1 MTPVLL
7 RDVFDIAEQAGSE
20 DYVLRLTDSVTGE
33 GAAHAVADYVVT
45 PAIEEAFDAAL
56 GLVSNALSTGI
67 NRGAFLAGSFGS
79 GKSHFMAVLHALL
92 RHNPDARSL
101 PDLQPVVARHDP
113 ALENKKILPLAFHFI
128 DADSMEQELFDSYIE
143 QVQALHPEAP
153 LPAFFPSDEL
163 LRNAEDWRE
172 RLGDEAFF
180 AGLGSA
186 TGDDEW
192 AGILGSSSWD
202 RARYDAARAAVP
214 QSAER
219 QELVSALV
227 ENYFQAYTRHAEYV
241 DLDTGLEAMSNH
253 AKALG
258 YDAVVL
264 FLDEFVLWLAF
275 AMQTPEFFRRESQ
288 KLTKLVEGTYSR
300 LPAPLISFVA
310 RQMDL
315 RRWFAD
321 SGASGSEQE
330 ALDRAFRHQEGRF
343 STIVLGDDNLPFVA
357 RQRLLKPKDASA
369 RHAVQDAFARLDRA
383 PAVWDVLL
391 DGVNAD
397 DQHRGSDEDAFRMT
411 YPFSPAL
418 VSTLR
423 SLASVMQRDR
433 TALKVMQQMLVD
445 RRDLL
450 SIEDVIPVGDAFNYV
465 VQGKGDAVLD
475 PQAAALFR
483 SATQLYQEKLRP
495 LILRVHGLAP
505 VDLEQPDR
513 ITSAYRAD
521 DRLAK
526 TLLLSAVAPKVP
538 SLKGLTAARLA
549 SLNHGS
555 IVSPLRGGEAGVVLS
570 KVREWARQVP
580 EIHVDADPR
589 NPVIRVQLSD
599 VDYESIV
606 ERAKGEDNAGRQREL
621 LRNLVV
627 ESLGIEFSSSDISG
641 AHRHTVIWRGSKRE
655 IEIVFGNVRDAGD
668 ITEDRLQAG
677 PGAWRFVIDHPFD
690 EAGHSGVEDIQRIDS
705 LRSRNFTSR
714 TVLWLPRFLSA
725 DRMKDLRRLVI
736 LDWLLSGSGER
747 WTSHAD
753 HLGEVD
759 RAQARNILEAQH
771 SSLRDSLLRVIQ
783 QAYGASSAEP
793 GSLLDDGGTG
803 QVLWSLDPGFVPA
816 PPVGASLSGAFQQLV
831 VQAFDA
837 TYPGHPR
844 FEPGDA
850 EVRQAELKAVVAHL
864 ERAAGDPEHRV
875 PLEGDARS
883 VRRVANAVRVGEA
896 TETHFLFGDD
906 RFGDWGATLV
916 RGLARNGVDEA
927 GPVTVAQLRAV
938 IGDVEPPQGLRPE
951 VSDLVI
957 LGWGLLRQRAW
968 FNFGAPLSGL
978 PVPGTLQP
986 GMELRPQPMP
996 TSQEWNAAR
1005 KRAATIFGVADRPYL
1020 TPSAVAALSG
1030 EVAEKAKALYEPAH
1044 DLIARLEAAYSRL
1057 GITADGDRLEMARR
1071 TSVLVGTLRDQDGV
1085 VLIRHLAGAELPGQD
1100 EEAAKSISTARTVAQ
1115 TIRDFQWDRL
1125 EPLKQGSAGIDDR
1138 SASARRILDDLRE
1151 SLRRHEQAES
1161 AVAALQKA
1169 DRDGFDWIAA
1179 GVQTPP
1185 RPRVP
1190 DPTDPTDPT
1199 IATPKSHD
1207 WQRVVVT
1214 REAGFRMLEATLKE
1228 VLGSD
1233 GKSVEIQWRVIE

>member
-1 MTPVLL
+1 MPELL
-7 RDVFDIAEQAGSE
+7 RDVFEIPERAGSE
-20 DYVLRLTDSVTGE
+20 DYVLRLTDSVSGE
-33 GAAHAVADYVVT
+33 GVKHAVEDYVVT
-45 PAIEEAFDAAL
+45 PALADAFDAAL
-56 GLVSNALSTGI
+56 GLVSNALSTGF

-92 RHNPDARSL
+92 QHNPDARSL
-101 PDLQPVVARHDP
+101 PELQSVVARHDP
-113 ALENKKILPLAFHFI
+113 TLENKKILPLAFHFL
-128 DADSMEQELFDSYIE
+128 DADSMEQELFDSYIK
-143 QVQALHPEAP
+143 QIKALHPEAP
-153 LPAFFPSDEL
+153 LPAFFPSDAL
-163 LRNAEDWRE
+163 LRDAEGLRE
-172 RLGDEAFF
+172 RLGDDAFF
-180 AGLGSA
+180 AGLGSEA
-186 TGDDEW
+186 GDDEW
-192 AGILGSSSWD
+192 AGLLGSSSWE
-202 RARYDAARAAVP
+202 RTRYDGARAAAP

-227 ENYFQAYTRHAEYV
+227 DSYFKSYARHAEYV

-253 AKALG
+253 AKSLG

-264 FLDEFVLWLAF
+264 FLDELVLWLAF

-288 KLTKLVEGTYSR
+288 KLTKLVEGEYER
-300 LPAPLISFVA
+300 LAAPLISIVA

-343 STIVLGDDNLPFVA
+343 SSIVLGDDNLPYVA
-357 RQRLLKPKDASA
+357 SRRLLKPKNDAA
-369 RHAVQDAFARLDRA
+369 RHAIEDAFSGLDRA
-383 PAVWDVLL
+383 HAVWDVLL

-397 DQHRGSDEDAFRMT
+397 DQHRGSDEAAFRMT

-423 SLASVMQRDR
+423 SLSSVMQRDR

-445 RRDLL
+445 RRDALT
-450 SIEDVIPVGDAFNYV
+450 IDDVIPVGDAFDYI

-495 LILRVHGLAP
+495 LILRVHGLALT
-505 VDLEQPDR
+505 DLEHPDR
-513 ITSAYRAD
+513 ITSGYLAD

-538 SLKGLTAARLA
+538 ALKGLTAARLA

-570 KVREWARQVP
+570 KVRDWARHVP

-621 LRNLVV
+621 LRALIT
-627 ESLGIEFSSSDISG
+627 ESLGIDLGAPDISG
-641 AHRHTVIWRGSKRE
+641 AHRHSVVWRGSKRE

-677 PGAWRFVIDHPFD
+677 AGAWRFVIDHPFD
-690 EAGHSGVEDIQRIDS
+690 ESGHSSVEDIQRIDS

-714 TVLWLPRFLSA
+714 TVLWLPRFLSG

-736 LDWLLSGSGER
+736 LDWLLGGSGDR
-747 WTSHAD
+747 WASHAD

-783 QAYGASSAEP
+783 QAYGAASAEP
-793 GSLLDDGGTG
+793 GALLDDGGTG
-803 QVLWSLDPGFVPA
+803 QVLWSLDPGFDPA
-816 PPVGASLSGAFQQLV
+816 PPVGASLASAFQQLV
-831 VQAFDA
+831 AKAFDA
-837 TYPGHPR
+837 TYPGHPK
-844 FEPGDA
+844 FEPADA
-850 EVRQAELKAVVAHL
+850 EVRLPELKAVVAHL

-875 PLEGDARS
+875 QLEGDARS
-883 VRRVANAVRVGEA
+883 IRRVANALRVGEA

-916 RGLARNGVDEA
+916 RGLSRNGVDED
-927 GPVTVAQLRAV
+927 GPVIVAQLRAV
-938 IGDVEPPQGLRPE
+938 IDAVEPTQGLRPE
-951 VSDLVI
+951 VADLVI
-957 LGWGLLRQRAW
+957 LAWGLLRQRAW
-968 FNFGAPLSGL
+968 FNFGAPQSGL

-996 TSQEWNAAR
+996 TAEEWNKAR

-1030 EVAEKAKALYEPAH
+1030 DVQERAKALYEPSQT
-1044 DLIARLEAAYSRL
+1044 LVSGLEGAYSRL
-1057 GITADGDRLEMARR
+1057 EISDGDRLEMARR
-1071 TSVLVGTLRDQDGV
+1071 TSVLVGVLRDQSGV
-1085 VLIRHLAGAELPGQD
+1085 VLIRHLAGLELPGQD
-1100 EEAAKSISTARTVAQ
+1100 EEAAKSLSSASLVAQ
-1115 TIRDFQWDRL
+1115 KLRDFQWDRL
-1125 EPLKQGSAGIDDR
+1125 GPLKLGSGGVDDR
-1138 SASARRILDDLRE
+1138 SARARRILDDLRG
-1151 SLRRHEQAES
+1151 SLRANEQSDRAT
-1161 AVAALQKA
+1161 AALEKA
-1169 DRDGFDWIAA
+1169 DRDGFAWVAGAA
-1179 GVQTPP
+1179 TPP
-1185 RPRVP
+1185 GAGGGG
-1190 DPTDPTDPT
+1190 TGGSNGGKGSG
-1199 IATPKSHD
+1199 AGQ
-1207 WQRVVVT
+1207 WQQRV
-1214 REAGFRMLEATLKE
+1214 LEPGDALSLLE
-1228 VLGSD
+1228 VELQKILSSGV
-1233 GKSVEIQWRVIE
+1233 KSVEVQWRVIE

>member
-1 MTPVLL
+1 MTSMLL
-7 RDVFDIAEQAGSE
+7 RDVFDIPERAGSE
-20 DYVLRLTDSVTGE
+20 DYVLRLTDSVSGQ
-33 GAAHAVADYVVT
+33 GARHAVQDYVVT
-45 PAIEEAFDAAL
+45 PAIADAFDAAL
-56 GLVSNALSTGI
+56 GLVGNALETGI

-79 GKSHFMAVLHALL
+79 GKSHFMAVLHSLL

-101 PDLQPVVARHDP
+101 PELQSVVARHDP
-113 ALENKKILPLAFHFI
+113 ALQNKKILPLAFHFI
-128 DADSMEQELFDSYIE
+128 DAKSMEQELFESYIK
-143 QVQALHPEAP
+143 QIQTLHPEAP
-153 LPAFFPSDEL
+153 LPAFFPSEAL
-163 LRNAEDWRE
+163 LRDADGLRT
-172 RLGDEAFF
+172 RLGDDAFF
-180 AGLGSA
+180 EGLGSQ

-192 AGILGSSSWD
+192 AGVLGSSSWD
-202 RARYDAARAAVP
+202 RARYDAARAAAP

-227 ENYFQAYTRHAEYV
+227 EAYFQSYARHAEYV

-253 AKALG
+253 ANALG

-264 FLDEFVLWLAF
+264 FLDELVLWLAF

-343 STIVLGDDNLPFVA
+343 STIVLGDDNLPYVA
-357 RQRLLKPKDASA
+357 SRRLLKPKDDVA
-369 RHAVQDAFARLDRA
+369 RHAVEDAFSRLDRA
-383 PAVWDVLL
+383 PSVWDVLL

-397 DQHRGSDEDAFRMT
+397 DQHRGSDESAFRMT

-423 SLASVMQRDR
+423 FLASVMQRDR

-445 RRDLL
+445 RRDTL
-450 SIEDVIPVGDAFNYV
+450 SIDDVIPVGDSFEYIV
-465 VQGKGDAVLD
+465 RGKGDAVLD

-483 SATQLYQEKLRP
+483 SATQLYQEKLQP
-495 LILRVHGLAP
+495 LILRVHGLVP
-505 VDLEQPDR
+505 SDLDIPER
-513 ITSAYRAD
+513 VTSGYRAD
-521 DRLAK
+521 DRLAR

-538 SLKGLTAARLA
+538 ALKGLTAGRLA

-570 KVREWARQVP
+570 KVREWARHVP

-621 LRNLVV
+621 LRGLVV
-627 ESLGIEFSSSDISG
+627 ESLGVDLGSPDISG
-641 AHRHTVIWRGSKRE
+641 AHRLMITWRGSRRE
-655 IEIVFGNVRDAGD
+655 VEIVFGNIRDAGD

-677 PGAWRFVIDHPFD
+677 AGAWRFVIDHPFD
-690 EAGHSGVEDIQRIDS
+690 EAGHSLLEDIQRIDS

-714 TVLWLPRFLSA
+714 TVLWVPRFLSA
-725 DRMKDLRRLVI
+725 ERLKDLRRLVI
-736 LDWLLSGSGER
+736 LDWLLSGSGDR

-771 SSLRDSLLRVIQ
+771 SSLRDSLLRLVQ

-793 GSLLDDGGTG
+793 GALLDDGGTG
-803 QVLWSLDPGFVPA
+803 QVLWSLDPGFAPA
-816 PPVGASLSGAFQQLV
+816 PPVGASLASAFQQLAA
-831 VQAFDA
+831 QAFDA
-837 TYPGHPR
+837 LYPDHPR
-844 FEPGDA
+844 FEPVDA
-850 EVRQAELKAVVAHL
+850 EVRPGELRAVLSHL

-875 PLEGDARS
+875 PLEGDTRA
-883 VRRVANAVRVGEA
+883 VRRVANALRVGEA

-906 RFGDWGATLV
+906 RFGDWGAKLV

-938 IGDVEPPQGLRPE
+938 IDDVEPPQGLRPE
-951 VSDLVI
+951 ISDLVI

-968 FNFGAPLSGL
+968 FHFGAPLSGTPL
-978 PVPGTLQP
+978 PGTLQP
-986 GMELRPQPMP
+986 AMELRPQPMP
-996 TSQEWNAAR
+996 SLEEWNVAR
-1005 KRAATIFGVADRPYL
+1005 KRASIIFGAPDRPYL
-1020 TPSAVAALSG
+1020 TPSAVAALASD
-1030 EVAEKAKALYEPAH
+1030 VREKSRSLYEPSQ
-1044 DLIARLEAAYSRL
+1044 DVVARLDDACSRL
-1057 GITADGDRLEMARR
+1057 GIAGETGRLELARR
-1071 TSVLVGTLRDQDGV
+1071 ASVLVGTLRDQNGV
-1085 VLIRHLAGAELPGQD
+1085 VLIRHLAGVELPGSD
-1100 EEAAKSISTARTVAQ
+1100 EETARSLSSARIVAEA
-1115 TIRDFQWDRL
+1115 IKEFPWDRL
-1125 EPLKQGSAGIDDR
+1125 DPLKQGSVGPDGRA
-1138 SASARRILDDLRE
+1138 ASALRILDELRGA
-1151 SLRRHEQAES
+1151 LRRHELAES
-1161 AVAALQKA
+1161 AVAALRRA
-1169 DRDGFDWIAA
+1169 ENDGFKWVSDGI
-1179 GVQTPP
+1179 T
-1185 RPRVP
+1185 RPIPGPGPGPGPSPNRWTKIEL
-1190 DPTDPTDPT
+1190 TDNG
-1199 IATPKSHD
+1199 
-1207 WQRVVVT
+1207 
-1214 REAGFRMLEATLKE
+1214 GFSALEAELAKVLESKRKVE
-1228 VLGSD
+1228 V
-1233 GKSVEIQWRVIE
+1233 QWRVVE

>member
-1 MTPVLL
+1 MTPMLL
-7 RDVFDIAEQAGSE
+7 SDVFDIKERAGSE
-20 DYVLRLTDSVTGE
+20 DYVLRLTDSVSGE
-33 GAAHAVADYVVT
+33 GATNAVADYVVT
-45 PAIEEAFDAAL
+45 PGIADAFDSAL
-56 GLVSNALSTGI
+56 ALVSDAVGTGL
-67 NRGAFLAGSFGS
+67 NRGAFLSGSFGS

-92 RHNPDARSL
+92 RHNPDARSM
-101 PDLQPVVARHDP
+101 PELQSVVARHDP
-113 ALENKKILPLAFHFI
+113 SLEDKKILPLALHFI
-128 DADSMEQELFDSYIE
+128 DAESVEQELFDSYIA
-143 QVQALHPEAP
+143 QIQTLHPEAP
-153 LPAFFPSDEL
+153 LPAFFPSDAL
-163 LRNAEDWRE
+163 LRDAEGLRE
-172 RLGDEAFF
+172 RLGDDAFF
-180 AGLGSA
+180 AGLGSGA
-186 TGDDEW
+186 GEDEW

-202 RARYDAARAAVP
+202 RSRYDAARAAAP
-214 QSAER
+214 QSADR

-227 ENYFQAYTRHAEYV
+227 DNYFQAYVRHAAYV

-264 FLDEFVLWLAF
+264 FLDELVLWLAF

-288 KLTKLVEGTYSR
+288 KLTKLVEGSYSR

-357 RQRLLKPKDASA
+357 SKRLLKPKDDTA
-369 RHAVQDAFARLDRA
+369 RHAVEDAFSSLDRS
-383 PAVWDVLL
+383 PGVWDVLL

-397 DQHRGSDEDAFRMT
+397 DQHRGSDETAFRMT

-445 RRDLL
+445 RRDTL
-450 SIEDVIPVGDAFNYV
+450 SIEDVIPVGDAFDYI

-483 SATQLYQEKLRP
+483 SATQLYQDKLKP
-495 LILRVHGLAP
+495 LILRVHGLTLG
-505 VDLEQPDR
+505 DLEQPVR
-513 ITSAYRAD
+513 VTAGYRAD

-538 SLKGLTAARLA
+538 ALKGLTAARLA

-621 LRNLVV
+621 LRTLVV
-627 ESLGIEFSSSDISG
+627 ESLGLELGSSDITG
-641 AHRHTVIWRGSKRE
+641 AHRHTVIWRGSRRD
-655 IEIVFGNVRDAGD
+655 IELVFGNVRDAGD

-677 PGAWRFVIDHPFD
+677 AGAWRFVIDHPFD
-690 EAGHSGVEDIQRIDS
+690 EAGHSSIEDVQRIDS
-705 LRSRNFTSR
+705 LRSRNFSSHTA
-714 TVLWLPRFLSA
+714 LWLPRFLSA

-736 LDWLLSGSGER
+736 LDWLLSGSGDR
-747 WTSHAD
+747 WASHAD

-759 RAQARNILEAQH
+759 RAQAKNILEAQH
-771 SSLRDSLLRVIQ
+771 SSLRESLLRVIQ
-783 QAYGASSAEP
+783 QAYGAASAES
-793 GSLLDDGGTG
+793 GTLLDDGGTG
-803 QVLWSLDPGFVPA
+803 QVLWSLDPGFDPA
-816 PPVGASLSGAFQQLV
+816 PPVGASLAGAFGQLV
-831 VQAFDA
+831 EQAFDA

-844 FEPGDA
+844 FEPVDA
-850 EVRQAELKAVVAHL
+850 EVRSAELKAVYTHL

-883 VRRVANAVRVGEA
+883 VRRIANALRTGEA

-906 RFGDWGATLV
+906 RFGDWGTTLV
-916 RGLARNGVDEA
+916 RGLARNGVDDA
-927 GPVTVAQLRAV
+927 GPVTVAQLRTV
-938 IGDVEPPQGLRPE
+938 IDAVEPAQGLRPE

-968 FNFGAPLSGL
+968 FNFGAPLQGL
-978 PVPGTLQP
+978 PLPGGLQP
-986 GMELRPQPMP
+986 SMELRPQPMP
-996 TSQEWNAAR
+996 TPEEWDTAR
-1005 KRAATIFGVADRPYL
+1005 RRASALFGVADRPYL
-1020 TPSAVAALSG
+1020 TPSSVAALSG
-1030 EVAEKAKALYEPAH
+1030 DVREKARVYYDPSH

-1057 GITADGDRLEMARR
+1057 VIATDGDRLELARR
-1071 TSVLVGTLRDQDGV
+1071 ASVLVGTLRDQDGV
-1085 VLIRHLAGAELPGQD
+1085 ALIRHLAGVELPAHD
-1100 EEAAKSISTARTVAQ
+1100 AEAAKSLTTAAAVAEE
-1115 TIRDFQWDRL
+1115 IRDFRWERL
-1125 EPLKQGSAGIDDR
+1125 EPLKQGSAGTGER
-1138 SASARRILDDLRE
+1138 SAAARRILDALRE
-1151 SLRRHEQAES
+1151 SLRRNEQSES
-1161 AVAALQKA
+1161 AIKALRKADSDGYEWVAAGTTIPQPRA
-1169 DRDGFDWIAA
+1169 VPVPGGGTDDQPTPRDW
-1179 GVQTPP
+1179 
-1185 RPRVP
+1185 
-1190 DPTDPTDPT
+1190 
-1199 IATPKSHD
+1199 
-1207 WQRVVVT
+1207 
-1214 REAGFRMLEATLKE
+1214 
-1228 VLGSD
+1228 
-1233 GKSVEIQWRVIE
+1233 KSVTVTQDADFSILESALRDVLASEDASIEVQWRVIE